1 MKYTP
6 RLTSAANIALFRFAN
21 RDMFGNLDKLYRTVT
36 RTCGP
41 LVLHFHVLHSYWLNL
56 EEVVTFCQ
64 KVKAHKPDI
73 TFVWTLHDH
82 WSVTGR
88 CAFTDGCEGWR
99 TGCQKCPTLSN
110 YPPVKVDK
118 AHQQLPGKRQMFRAM
133 LALGCQFISPS
144 QHVADAFNILYG
156 VGRCRVINNGIDV
169 ATEAILAE
177 LPAMPAESGRPKI
190 AVVAHD
196 LRYDGKT
203 SQQLVRAISALGD
216 KIELHT
222 FGKFSPF
229 AGDNVINH
237 GFESDKRTLMS
248 ALNQMDGLVFS
259 SCVDNYPLILCEALS
274 IGVPV
279 IATHSDAAQEVLA
292 KSGGKTFSE
301 ADVLQLVQLK
311 KSDIAQAVFD
321 TSLTAF
327 SQRSRVAYS
336 GQQMRSI
343 RICSYLV
350 LPLLYLLVNVK
361 LAQLGES
368 FPITIVTFLPAL
380 LLLFVERINIKKLM
394 IALGVGGGLT
404 AFNYLFGQSLD
415 ASKYVTSAMLFVY
428 TVVIIGMVWSI
439 RFKTISPHNYIKI
452 LRFFWL
458 VVGLVVGLAAVEMAQ
473 IILSGGSSLMEVI
486 SKYLIYSNSY
496 VLNFIKFGGKRTTA
510 LYFEPAFFALALIS
524 IWLSIKQFG
533 IKTPKSDAM
542 ILAGIILSGS
552 FSGVM
557 TFILFYLLEWA
568 FQYLNKDAIKKK
580 LPLAI
585 ISLSVFLVGVIFAF
599 PYIATRLGDLGT
611 EGSSSYYRIVGPL
624 VMVGY
629 SLLNVDGVVRF
640 GSLYE
645 YVASFGISNGAD
657 VGKTIDNGLYLLIIY
672 FSWFAVILALWYMGK
687 VMKMMINAFG
697 DNQNYRVQLYLF
709 TPLSL
714 FFTGSVFS
722 PEYAFL
728 IVCPFILRKALNIA
742 R

>member
-1 MKYTP
+1 
-6 RLTSAANIALFRFAN
+6 
-21 RDMFGNLDKLYRTVT
+21 
-36 RTCGP
+36 
-41 LVLHFHVLHSYWLNL
+41 
-56 EEVVTFCQ
+56 
-64 KVKAHKPDI
+64 
-73 TFVWTLHDH
+73 
-82 WSVTGR
+82 
-88 CAFTDGCEGWR
+88 
-99 TGCQKCPTLSN
+99 
-110 YPPVKVDK
+110 
-118 AHQQLPGKRQMFRAM
+118 
-133 LALGCQFISPS
+133 
-144 QHVADAFNILYG
+144 
-156 VGRCRVINNGIDV
+156 
-169 ATEAILAE
+169 
-177 LPAMPAESGRPKI
+177 
-190 AVVAHD
+190 
-196 LRYDGKT
+196 
-203 SQQLVRAISALGD
+203 
-216 KIELHT
+216 
-222 FGKFSPF
+222 
-229 AGDNVINH
+229 
-237 GFESDKRTLMS
+237 MS
-248 ALNQMDGLVFS
+248 
-259 SCVDNYPLILCEALS
+259 
-274 IGVPV
+274 
-279 IATHSDAAQEVLA
+279 
-292 KSGGKTFSE
+292 
-301 ADVLQLVQLK
+301 
-311 KSDIAQAVFD
+311 
-321 TSLTAF
+321 
-327 SQRSRVAYS
+327 
-336 GQQMRSI
+336 RSI

-368 FPITIVTFLPAL
+368 FPITLVTFLPVL

-394 IALGVGGGLT
+394 IALGLGGGLT
-404 AFNYLFGQSLD
+404 VFNYLFGQSLD
-415 ASKYVTSAMLFVY
+415 ASKYVTSAMLFIY

-458 VVGLVVGLAAVEMAQ
+458 VVGLVVGLAAVEMVQ
-473 IILSGGSSLMEVI
+473 IILSGGSSLMEAI

-557 TFILFYLLEWA
+557 TFILFYLLEWV

-585 ISLSVFLVGVIFAF
+585 ISLSVFVVGVIFAF
-599 PYIATRLGDLGT
+599 PYIATRLSDLGT

-629 SLLNVDGVVRF
+629 SLLNVDGVVKF

-645 YVASFGISNGAD
+645 YVASFGIFNGAD

-697 DNQNYRVQLYLF
+697 DNPNYRVQLYLF

>member
-1 MKYTP
+1 
-6 RLTSAANIALFRFAN
+6 
-21 RDMFGNLDKLYRTVT
+21 
-36 RTCGP
+36 
-41 LVLHFHVLHSYWLNL
+41 
-56 EEVVTFCQ
+56 
-64 KVKAHKPDI
+64 
-73 TFVWTLHDH
+73 
-82 WSVTGR
+82 
-88 CAFTDGCEGWR
+88 
-99 TGCQKCPTLSN
+99 
-110 YPPVKVDK
+110 
-118 AHQQLPGKRQMFRAM
+118 
-133 LALGCQFISPS
+133 
-144 QHVADAFNILYG
+144 
-156 VGRCRVINNGIDV
+156 
-169 ATEAILAE
+169 
-177 LPAMPAESGRPKI
+177 
-190 AVVAHD
+190 
-196 LRYDGKT
+196 
-203 SQQLVRAISALGD
+203 
-216 KIELHT
+216 
-222 FGKFSPF
+222 
-229 AGDNVINH
+229 
-237 GFESDKRTLMS
+237 MS
-248 ALNQMDGLVFS
+248 
-259 SCVDNYPLILCEALS
+259 
-274 IGVPV
+274 
-279 IATHSDAAQEVLA
+279 
-292 KSGGKTFSE
+292 
-301 ADVLQLVQLK
+301 
-311 KSDIAQAVFD
+311 
-321 TSLTAF
+321 
-327 SQRSRVAYS
+327 
-336 GQQMRSI
+336 RSI
-343 RICSYLV
+343 RVCSYLV

-368 FPITIVTFLPAL
+368 FPVTVVTFLPLL
-380 LLLFVERINIKKLM
+380 LLLFIERINIKKLL
-394 IALGVGGGLT
+394 IALGIGGGLT

-428 TVVIIGMVWSI
+428 TVIIIGMVWSI
-439 RFKTISPHNYIKI
+439 RFKTISPHNYRKI

-458 VVGLVVGLAAVEMAQ
+458 VVGVVVGLAAVEMAQ
-473 IILSGGSSLMEVI
+473 IILSGGSSLMEAI

-542 ILAGIILSGS
+542 ILVGVILSGS

-568 FQYLNKDAIKKK
+568 FQYLNKEAIKKK

-599 PYIATRLGDLGT
+599 PYIATRVGDLGT

-645 YVASFGISNGAD
+645 YVASFGIFNGAD

-672 FSWFAVILALWYMGK
+672 FSWFAVLLTLWYMGK
-687 VMKMMINAFG
+687 VLKMTLNAFG

>member
-1 MKYTP
+1 
-6 RLTSAANIALFRFAN
+6 
-21 RDMFGNLDKLYRTVT
+21 
-36 RTCGP
+36 
-41 LVLHFHVLHSYWLNL
+41 
-56 EEVVTFCQ
+56 
-64 KVKAHKPDI
+64 
-73 TFVWTLHDH
+73 
-82 WSVTGR
+82 
-88 CAFTDGCEGWR
+88 
-99 TGCQKCPTLSN
+99 
-110 YPPVKVDK
+110 
-118 AHQQLPGKRQMFRAM
+118 
-133 LALGCQFISPS
+133 
-144 QHVADAFNILYG
+144 
-156 VGRCRVINNGIDV
+156 
-169 ATEAILAE
+169 
-177 LPAMPAESGRPKI
+177 
-190 AVVAHD
+190 
-196 LRYDGKT
+196 
-203 SQQLVRAISALGD
+203 
-216 KIELHT
+216 
-222 FGKFSPF
+222 
-229 AGDNVINH
+229 
-237 GFESDKRTLMS
+237 MS
-248 ALNQMDGLVFS
+248 
-259 SCVDNYPLILCEALS
+259 
-274 IGVPV
+274 
-279 IATHSDAAQEVLA
+279 
-292 KSGGKTFSE
+292 
-301 ADVLQLVQLK
+301 
-311 KSDIAQAVFD
+311 
-321 TSLTAF
+321 
-327 SQRSRVAYS
+327 
-336 GQQMRSI
+336 RSI

-368 FPITIVTFLPAL
+368 FPITLVTFLPVL

-394 IALGVGGGLT
+394 IALGLGGGLT
-404 AFNYLFGQSLD
+404 VFNYLFGQSLD
-415 ASKYVTSAMLFVY
+415 ASKYVTSAMLFIY

-473 IILSGGSSLMEVI
+473 IILSGGSSLMEAI

-557 TFILFYLLEWA
+557 TFIFFYLLEWA

-585 ISLSVFLVGVIFAF
+585 ISLSVFVVGVIFAF
-599 PYIATRLGDLGT
+599 PYIATRLSDLGT

-645 YVASFGISNGAD
+645 YVASFGIFNGAD

-687 VMKMMINAFG
+687 VMKMMIKAFG
-697 DNQNYRVQLYLF
+697 DNPNYRVQLYLF

>member
-1 MKYTP
+1 
-6 RLTSAANIALFRFAN
+6 
-21 RDMFGNLDKLYRTVT
+21 
-36 RTCGP
+36 
-41 LVLHFHVLHSYWLNL
+41 
-56 EEVVTFCQ
+56 
-64 KVKAHKPDI
+64 
-73 TFVWTLHDH
+73 
-82 WSVTGR
+82 
-88 CAFTDGCEGWR
+88 
-99 TGCQKCPTLSN
+99 
-110 YPPVKVDK
+110 
-118 AHQQLPGKRQMFRAM
+118 
-133 LALGCQFISPS
+133 
-144 QHVADAFNILYG
+144 
-156 VGRCRVINNGIDV
+156 
-169 ATEAILAE
+169 
-177 LPAMPAESGRPKI
+177 
-190 AVVAHD
+190 
-196 LRYDGKT
+196 
-203 SQQLVRAISALGD
+203 
-216 KIELHT
+216 
-222 FGKFSPF
+222 
-229 AGDNVINH
+229 
-237 GFESDKRTLMS
+237 MS
-248 ALNQMDGLVFS
+248 
-259 SCVDNYPLILCEALS
+259 
-274 IGVPV
+274 
-279 IATHSDAAQEVLA
+279 
-292 KSGGKTFSE
+292 
-301 ADVLQLVQLK
+301 
-311 KSDIAQAVFD
+311 
-321 TSLTAF
+321 
-327 SQRSRVAYS
+327 
-336 GQQMRSI
+336 RSI
-343 RICSYLV
+343 RVCSYLL

-368 FPITIVTFLPAL
+368 FPVTVVTFLPLL
-380 LLLFVERINIKKLM
+380 LLLFIERINIKKLL
-394 IALGVGGGLT
+394 IALGIGGGLT

-428 TVVIIGMVWSI
+428 TVIIIGMVWSI
-439 RFKTISPHNYIKI
+439 RFKTISPHNYRKI

-458 VVGLVVGLAAVEMAQ
+458 VVGGVVGLAAVEMAQ
-473 IILSGGSSLMEVI
+473 IILSGGSSLMEAI

-542 ILAGIILSGS
+542 ILVGVILSGS

-568 FQYLNKDAIKKK
+568 FQYLNKEAIKKK

-585 ISLSVFLVGVIFAF
+585 ISLSVFLVGIIFAF
-599 PYIATRLGDLGT
+599 PYIATRVGDLGT

-645 YVASFGISNGAD
+645 YVASFGIFNGAD

-672 FSWFAVILALWYMGK
+672 FSWFAVLLTLWYMGK
-687 VMKMMINAFG
+687 VLKMTLNAFG
-697 DNQNYRVQLYLF
+697 DNQSYRVQLYLF

>member
-1 MKYTP
+1 
-6 RLTSAANIALFRFAN
+6 
-21 RDMFGNLDKLYRTVT
+21 
-36 RTCGP
+36 
-41 LVLHFHVLHSYWLNL
+41 
-56 EEVVTFCQ
+56 
-64 KVKAHKPDI
+64 
-73 TFVWTLHDH
+73 
-82 WSVTGR
+82 
-88 CAFTDGCEGWR
+88 
-99 TGCQKCPTLSN
+99 
-110 YPPVKVDK
+110 
-118 AHQQLPGKRQMFRAM
+118 
-133 LALGCQFISPS
+133 
-144 QHVADAFNILYG
+144 
-156 VGRCRVINNGIDV
+156 
-169 ATEAILAE
+169 
-177 LPAMPAESGRPKI
+177 
-190 AVVAHD
+190 
-196 LRYDGKT
+196 
-203 SQQLVRAISALGD
+203 
-216 KIELHT
+216 
-222 FGKFSPF
+222 
-229 AGDNVINH
+229 
-237 GFESDKRTLMS
+237 MS
-248 ALNQMDGLVFS
+248 
-259 SCVDNYPLILCEALS
+259 
-274 IGVPV
+274 
-279 IATHSDAAQEVLA
+279 
-292 KSGGKTFSE
+292 
-301 ADVLQLVQLK
+301 
-311 KSDIAQAVFD
+311 
-321 TSLTAF
+321 
-327 SQRSRVAYS
+327 
-336 GQQMRSI
+336 RSI

-368 FPITIVTFLPAL
+368 FPITIVTFLPVL
-380 LLLFVERINIKKLM
+380 LLLFIERINIKKLM
-394 IALGVGGGLT
+394 IALGLGGGLT

-415 ASKYVTSAMLFVY
+415 ASKYVTSAMLFIY

-439 RFKTISPHNYIKI
+439 RFKTISSHNYIKI

-458 VVGLVVGLAAVEMAQ
+458 VVGLVVGLAAAEMAQ

-542 ILAGIILSGS
+542 ILVGIILSGS

-645 YVASFGISNGAD
+645 YVASFGIFNGAD

-697 DNQNYRVQLYLF
+697 DNQSYRVQLYLF